1 MLSKFEVLP
10 TQFLQDCAAPVAK
23 GHCLP
28 LSSSMYS
35 DTIHIAL
42 LSRPIWSCC
51 FVTMNFN
58 LNSVGETVNLM
69 AIDSQRMMDVT
80 SSINTVWTSPMA
92 IILSFY
98 FLWGYLG
105 PSALAGLVVMV
116 LLIPVNAILS
126 NKMKKYQKS
135 NMKNKDTRIKVLTYL
150 LSTYQSHR

>member
-1 MLSKFEVLP
+1 
-10 TQFLQDCAAPVAK
+10 
-23 GHCLP
+23 
-28 LSSSMYS
+28 
-35 DTIHIAL
+35 
-42 LSRPIWSCC
+42 
-51 FVTMNFN
+51 MNFN

-150 LSTYQSHR
+150 LIYQSCR